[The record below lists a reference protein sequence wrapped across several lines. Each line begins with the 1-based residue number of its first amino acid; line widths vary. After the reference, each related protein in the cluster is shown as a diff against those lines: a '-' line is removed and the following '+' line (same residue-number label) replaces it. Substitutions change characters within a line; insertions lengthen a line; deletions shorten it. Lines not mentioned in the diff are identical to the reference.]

1 MTTRSLVAVIGALV
15 SLSLLSGCADST
27 GEAEDGELGSTASEL
42 STTGT
47 TYSMGTKLETT
58 ANLNLRQAASRE
70 STVLR
75 VIPKGT
81 LVSVWKASGGDAWVA
96 IEIDGFKGYGHGDY
110 LDPAGAG
117 GNSNDTDTAGAS
129 AEGGYSAT
137 RGNKLASKA
146 LSSDGRRS
154 SGDCA
159 LYVSNHVVNSG
170 ILPRGVSWQRN
181 HADPLHTNMANNRSY
196 TASVGFK
203 QLSDRTSDIPKGS
216 IIGWRRG
223 QCGYSSSY
231 GHIEI
236 AVDGSSSRACSDFCS
251 SIKKTCGAPRVFMPI
266 EL

>member
-1 MTTRSLVAVIGALV
+1 MTTRSLVAALAAVV
-15 SLSLLSGCADST
+15 SLSLLSGCAENAT
-27 GEAEDGELGSTASEL
+27 EADDGALGTNAAEL
-42 STTGT
+42 STTGK
-47 TYSMGTKLETT
+47 TYAMGTQLETT
-58 ANLNLRQAASRE
+58 ANLNLRRAGSRD
-70 STVLR
+70 SAILR

-81 LVSVWKASGGDAWVA
+81 LVSVWKASGGNAWVA
-96 IEIDGFKGYGHGDY
+96 IEMDGFQGYGHGDY
-110 LDPAGAG
+110 LDAVGSSDNSDDGPATSSQA
-117 GNSNDTDTAGAS
+117 
-129 AEGGYSAT
+129 GYSAS
-137 RGNKLASKA
+137 RANRLASRA

-170 ILPRGVSWQRN
+170 ILPSGVSWQRN
-181 HADPLHTNMANNRSY
+181 HADPLHTNMANNPAY
-196 TASVGFK
+196 TARVGFK

-236 AVDGSSSRACSDFCS
+236 SVDNSSSRACSDFCS
-251 SIKKTCGAPRVFMPI
+251 TIKKSCGAPRVFMPI